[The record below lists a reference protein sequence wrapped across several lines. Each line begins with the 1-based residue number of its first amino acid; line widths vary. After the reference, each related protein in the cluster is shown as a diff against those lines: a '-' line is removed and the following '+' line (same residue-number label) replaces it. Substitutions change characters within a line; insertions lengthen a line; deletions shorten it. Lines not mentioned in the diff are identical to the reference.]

1 MDTVQNLTVNFLL
14 ELPIL
19 LVALVGLVLGIVY
32 LRRST
37 AVAVLTLCASLL
49 YLLQALVGLG
59 SFALLP
65 RFLMEHDW
73 EPASVVMTM
82 RVMRLFQSLAVALS
96 LALFLAAIFKGRKA
110 APKETQQV

>member
-1 MDTVQNLTVNFLL
+1 MDIVQNLGVNFLL
-14 ELPIL
+14 ELPVL
-19 LVALVGLVLGIVY
+19 LVLFAGCVVGIIY

-49 YLLQALVGLG
+49 YLLQAIAGLG
-59 SFALLP
+59 LFSLLP

-73 EPASVVMTM
+73 EPASVITAM
-82 RVMRLFQSLAVALS
+82 RVMRLLQSLAVALA

-110 APKETQQV
+110 APKAPQQV